1 MKNNEIVAIMKAL
14 ANETRLKIFNLLANK
29 PLCGYLILD
38 KLEITQPTLS
48 HHMRI
53 LCDSGIVKA
62 EKDWKWIYYSQNKTK
77 LKELQLALEDLNNDA
92 K

>member
-29 PLCGYLILD
+29 TLCGYLILD

-77 LKELQLALEDLNNDA
+77 LKELQLAIEDLNNDA